1 MTPGMPDQ
9 EHYEERFKC
18 VLKTMRDAGASDR
31 GGLTVAEI
39 ADVSGLLM
47 SDVLVTCRVAVA
59 EGYLQRIGFKTEGP
73 VYALTP
79 KGIAVAHNLKTSLV

>member
-1 MTPGMPDQ
+1 MPDR
-9 EHYEERFKC
+9 ELHEERLRC
-18 VLKTMRDAGASDR
+18 VLKAMSDAGASDR

-39 ADVSGLLM
+39 ADASGLLM

-59 EGYLQRIGFKTEGP
+59 EDYLQRIGLKTEGP

-79 KGIAVAHNLKTSLV
+79 KGIVVAQNLKTSLV